1 MYHLFTPVC
10 KSLKLKVWKIKPD
23 KLYIKSRGP
32 HTTVYTLSEVPLR
45 LSRQARANSPGKGM
59 RNDFW
64 NHADV
69 FIFCRFNEAER
80 QVRIL
85 FIQRGQ
91 ETNEPDRDIYSDF
104 FIAVVICPWL
114 GTISQFK
121 LQLHHFISVDT
132 SIYMLN
138 HFSFFQ
144 ELIKSS
150 KTTAL
155 FCFYRQMLCLLEE
168 SVLFVIEWSIFM
180 DENKMLQ

>member
-32 HTTVYTLSEVPLR
+32 HTAVYTLSEVPLR

-59 RNDFW
+59 RDDFW
-64 NHADV
+64 NHTDV

-91 ETNEPDRDIYSDF
+91 ETNEPDRDIYSYF
-104 FIAVVICPWL
+104 FIAVVICQL

-132 SIYMLN
+132 STLKN
-138 HFSFFQ
+138 HFSKNS
-144 ELIKSS
+144 LK
-150 KTTAL
+150 AV
-155 FCFYRQMLCLLEE
+155 RQPPCSVFTDRCCVCLKKAFSL
-168 SVLFVIEWSIFM
+168 SLSDRFLWT
-180 DENKMLQ
+180 N